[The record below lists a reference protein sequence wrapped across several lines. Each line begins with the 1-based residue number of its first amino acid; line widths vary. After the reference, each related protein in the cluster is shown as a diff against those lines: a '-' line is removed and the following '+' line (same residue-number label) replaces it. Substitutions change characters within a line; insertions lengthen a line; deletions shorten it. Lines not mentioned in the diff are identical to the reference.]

1 MAMEASF
8 FLLFI
13 SSLLISC
20 SGSLVGFSYHERGD
34 TWKSFLQPSKVSS
47 SQIRVFVTDHR
58 ILSTLTNSNML
69 VDLYLSKSQVE
80 NFITSKPSAT
90 SELKAQLVNFLPRSN
105 IKSIIV
111 SCGSEC
117 LLQNEIPLIMNALES
132 IYSILRDLHISN
144 EVKLSV
150 AFPLQFLT
158 KMNPSQEHEIRKLLS
173 FIKET
178 ELFVTLEDTIDG
190 ELSMEDHFVQTVIKR
205 AALAA
210 SVLPC
215 NDVPVVLTIKSSVIP
230 SSVEL
235 AEFSRRVS
243 EYLAARRPIAKRIAA
258 LYLELHTTEDFSMK
272 ELKREEEKENFPS
285 SRREILSKLHRRKT
299 LDGTNSPTNTVYPT
313 NPTPNPTPVITPSDT
328 PTIIAVPSTNP
339 VTISPTNPAA
349 MPVTVPST
357 TPAVPSTTPAVPLP
371 PTNPTNSPVP
381 VFNPATTPST
391 VPGAQPVT
399 NPVTSYPPPSGS
411 VPVPV
416 INPPSSTNAPSVQ
429 GQSWCV
435 AKAGAPQASLQSA
448 LDYACGMG
456 ADCSQIQQGGSCFSP
471 VTLQSH
477 ASFAFNSYYQKN
489 PAPTSCDFGGAATLI
504 NTNPSSGSCIFPS
517 SSSSSS
523 STPTISSPTPP
534 TQSTPTAIP
543 PPSPIT
549 TAPSI
554 PTIAPPSIPTIAP
567 PSIQTAPSS
576 IPTVPPTSSGSGTGT
591 FGYGTPPSVLN
602 SSSPDSGAM
611 PDFGSDSPPVVNTTS
626 ASHPRALKSFTG
638 CIILMIPFVT
648 ARLSMLP

>member
-1 MAMEASF
+1 MVFASILHQPAMPTAVEASMHHA
-8 FLLFI
+8 I
-13 SSLLISC
+13 PVKPHAI
-20 SGSLVGFSYHERGD
+20 
-34 TWKSFLQPSKVSS
+34 
-47 SQIRVFVTDHR
+47 SQINPAAHH
-58 ILSTLTNSNML
+58 
-69 VDLYLSKSQVE
+69 YLC
-80 NFITSKPSAT
+80 F
-90 SELKAQLVNFLPRSN
+90 R
-105 IKSIIV
+105 
-111 SCGSEC
+111 
-117 LLQNEIPLIMNALES
+117 
-132 IYSILRDLHISN
+132 
-144 EVKLSV
+144 
-150 AFPLQFLT
+150 
-158 KMNPSQEHEIRKLLS
+158 
-173 FIKET
+173 
-178 ELFVTLEDTIDG
+178 
-190 ELSMEDHFVQTVIKR
+190 
-205 AALAA
+205 
-210 SVLPC
+210 
-215 NDVPVVLTIKSSVIP
+215 
-230 SSVEL
+230 
-235 AEFSRRVS
+235 
-243 EYLAARRPIAKRIAA
+243 
-258 LYLELHTTEDFSMK
+258 
-272 ELKREEEKENFPS
+272 
-285 SRREILSKLHRRKT
+285 
-299 LDGTNSPTNTVYPT
+299 
-313 NPTPNPTPVITPSDT
+313 PSDT
-328 PTIIAVPSTNP
+328 PTIVAVPSTNP

-357 TPAVPSTTPAVPLP
+357 TPVVPLP

-416 INPPSSTNAPSVQ
+416 INPPSNTNAPSVQ

-448 LDYACGMG
+448 LDYACGMD

-477 ASFAFNSYYQKN
+477 VSFAFNSYYQKN
-489 PAPTSCDFGGAATLI
+489 PAPTSCNFGGAATLI
-504 NTNPSSGSCIFPS
+504 NTNPNSSSCIFPS
-517 SSSSSS
+517 SLSSSS

-554 PTIAPPSIPTIAP
+554 
-567 PSIQTAPSS
+567 QTAPSS
-576 IPTVPPTSSGSGTGT
+576 IPTVPPTSSGSRTGT

-611 PDFGSDSPPVVNTTS
+611 PDLGSDSPPVVNTTF

-648 ARLSMLP
+648 ARHSMLISQGKRYPAAESPNKALRIIFYKDDVSEGHFYQVLLYELDAIRKACAPLEPNY

>member
-1 MAMEASF
+1 MEASF
-8 FLLFI
+8 YLFFL

-58 ILSTLTNSNML
+58 ISSTLTNSNML
-69 VDLYLSKSQVE
+69 VDLYISKSQVE
-80 NFITSKPSAT
+80 NFITSKPSTT

-105 IKSIIV
+105 IKSITV

-117 LLQNEIPLIMNALES
+117 LLQNEIPLIMHSLKS
-132 IYSILRDLHISN
+132 IHSIIRDLHIGK
-144 EVKLSV
+144 EVKVSV

-158 KMNPSQEHEIRKLLS
+158 KLNPSQEHGIRKLLS
-173 FIKET
+173 FIEET
-178 ELFVTLEDTIDG
+178 KSSVMIEESIDG
-190 ELSMEDHFVQTVIKR
+190 ELSAEDHFAQTVIKR

-215 NDVPVVLTIKSSVIP
+215 EDASVILTIKSSVKP

-235 AEFSRRVS
+235 AEFSKRVS
-243 EYLAARRPIAKRIAA
+243 KYLAARRPTAKRIAA
-258 LYLELHTTEDFSMK
+258 LYVELRKTEDFSMK
-272 ELKREEEKENFPS
+272 ELKREEEKENFPL
-285 SRREILSKLHRRKT
+285 SRREILSKFHRRKT
-299 LDGTNSPTNTVYPT
+299 LDNTNSATNTVYPT

-357 TPAVPSTTPAVPLP
+357 TPVVPSTTPPAVPLP

-399 NPVTSYPPPSGS
+399 NPVTSNPPPSGS

-416 INPPSSTNAPSVQ
+416 INPPSNTNAPSIQ

-435 AKAGAPQASLQSA
+435 AKSGAPQASLQSA

-456 ADCSQIQQGGSCFSP
+456 ADCSQIQQGGACYSP

-534 TQSTPTAIP
+534 TQSTSTSIP

-554 PTIAPPSIPTIAP
+554 TTIAPPSIPTIAP

-576 IPTVPPTSSGSGTGT
+576 IPTAPPTSSGSGTGT

-602 SSSPDSGAM
+602 SSSPDSGTV

-626 ASHPRALKSFTG
+626 AAHPRALKSFTG